1 MKYLRFW
8 QWIKRE
14 KTIELTPIIAL
25 PLASPV
31 YPLHEMYELG
41 INPDFST
48 YTDNN

>member
-1 MKYLRFW
+1 MIYLRFW

-31 YPLHEMYELG
+31 YPLKGEFRRMIVETL
-41 INPDFST
+41 
-48 YTDNN
+48 